1 MSSSSS
7 SERYAG
13 YWVLIFDLVLR
24 GKLDLVWQMLLSH
37 PEIISRD
44 DSQEVFEL
52 ESIFES
58 HPLLSDTKISAST
71 SSAYRTG
78 SAARDKSD
86 EWLEWRQVSPIL
98 TPPPPLLS
106 LLDYLSES
114 GQLSLQSPLCSLPN
128 YSRAES
134 DLQCN
139 ERAAE
144 GPPHA
149 RLRHPERGRLE
160 DRRHLQPPLL
170 SPCHH
175 QKRDHL
181 LH

>member
-1 MSSSSS
+1 LQSVLDDLDVLDITDPSKSYESSMSSSSS

-86 EWLEWRQVSPIL
+86 EWLEWRQVSRIPL
-98 TPPPPLLS
+98 APPP
-106 LLDYLSES
+106 
-114 GQLSLQSPLCSLPN
+114 SPVS
-128 YSRAES
+128 S
-134 DLQCN
+134 
-139 ERAAE
+139 
-144 GPPHA
+144 
-149 RLRHPERGRLE
+149 
-160 DRRHLQPPLL
+160 
-170 SPCHH
+170 
-175 QKRDHL
+175 
-181 LH
+181 